1 LLNLINLP
9 PPSPGGRTGPPSS
22 SNAPQGNTTPDLWTP
37 GNPNLGAFV
46 NPEYSAPRFQP
57 QSGGANG
64 SSTGSGVATSRNA
77 DSMTADVASGP
88 LPGLTLLQ
96 GMAVVGPQGR
106 RTEEYSRP
114 ASRSKPGGGSGV
126 TAGIGAVPALCNGC
140 KHLASRSVMS
150 SHDLLGASHAS
161 FRTFMKQ
168 RLCHQPTA
176 PYTLPNARPTW
187 SCPEDNTLLPSPP
200 ACSRNRRAC
209 PHNPPA

>member
-1 LLNLINLP
+1 MFCLHSTPFFSNAGQHLLLPAPYCTLCFPGKRGLGALALLNLP

-57 QSGGANG
+57 QSGGATG
-64 SSTGSGVATSRNA
+64 SSTGSGLATSRTA
-77 DSMTADVASGP
+77 DSMTADVAAEP

-96 GMAVVGPQGR
+96 GMAVVGPGGR

-126 TAGIGAVPALCNGC
+126 TAGIGAPGNGRWSGLWRRC
-140 KHLASRSVMS
+140 WSMS
-150 SHDLLGASHAS
+150 SPWQLD
-161 FRTFMKQ
+161 
-168 RLCHQPTA
+168 
-176 PYTLPNARPTW
+176 
-187 SCPEDNTLLPSPP
+187 
-200 ACSRNRRAC
+200 ACSC
-209 PHNPPA
+209 YSQ